1 MSGPLVE
8 LLGHPNHSTRIACA
22 WALRCFCYSTPTRL
36 PQIVLGIMEALQRD
50 ISSLSSPAAP
60 SDIDRR
66 TLGHVYG
73 VAALVAVI
81 PQRPFYISY
90 DVCAKTLDM
99 AIQLLKRSGDH
110 DLKIASIEVEVAWT
124 CITSIVSLGP
134 NFVRPHLPQLLVLWR
149 NALPKPTS
157 KDTMSGTGRTVHD
170 WMFMLHVRECA
181 LGAILSFLRQNS
193 PALVTLDVA
202 RRISSLLSNALTF
215 SQAFMNQKFDELQDG
230 AASVASYRGLD
241 ALTLEAL
248 MRRRIYEC
256 YSVLGF
262 ATLTETSQLSL
273 LQSAAI
279 QFSSPDAFAGSSVQ
293 AAIAASSGNF
303 ISVWQSIDNYAYG
316 VTSIRPELSKFE
328 DNSDVNSG
336 GKPDLN
342 GDTVEL
348 AINASVSF
356 FPHFNPRDSNSL

>member
-1 MSGPLVE
+1 
-8 LLGHPNHSTRIACA
+8 
-22 WALRCFCYSTPTRL
+22 
-36 PQIVLGIMEALQRD
+36 MEALQRD
-50 ISSLSSPAAP
+50 IASLSSPAAP
-60 SDIDRR
+60 SDIDKR

-157 KDTMSGTGRTVHD
+157 KDTMSGTGRTIRD

-193 PALVTLDVA
+193 PALVTLDVD
-202 RRISSLLSNALTF
+202 RRISSLLSNALAF
-215 SQAFMNQKFDELQDG
+215 SQAFMNQKFDELQEV
-230 AASVASYRGLD
+230 ASVASYRGLD

-262 ATLTETSQLSL
+262 ATLTESSQLSL

-303 ISVWQSIDNYAYG
+303 TSVWQSIDNYAYG
-316 VTSIRPELSKFE
+316 VTSIKPELSKFE
-328 DNSDVNSG
+328 NNSDINTG

-348 AINASVSF
+348 TINASVSYF
-356 FPHFNPRDSNSL
+356 SPFQPSRF